1 MMNTII
7 RKKQSP
13 ITGLWSNILAQDF
26 FGMPS
31 YEHAVHTLPKVNVIE
46 DDNGYKIELAV
57 PGFEKNDFNIEI
69 DDDVL
74 SISLDKETDAK
85 TNTYNKREFN
95 FGSFKRAFNLP
106 ESANSAKISANYNS
120 GILIVE
126 IPKKE
131 EAKPV
136 PSRTIKVR

>member
-1 MMNTII
+1 MNTII

-13 ITGLWSNILAQDF
+13 VTGLLSNILDQDF

-31 YEHAVHTLPKVNVIE
+31 YEHAAHTLPKVNVIE
-46 DDNGYKIELAV
+46 DHNGYKIELAV

-74 SISLDKETDAK
+74 SISLDKEIDTK
-85 TNTYNKREFN
+85 TTTYNKREFN

-106 ESANSAKISANYNS
+106 ESANSGKISAEYRS
-120 GILIVE
+120 GILMIE

-136 PSRTIKVR
+136 PSRMIKVA

>member
-1 MMNTII
+1 MNAII

-13 ITGLWSNILAQDF
+13 FTGIWSNILDQDF

-31 YEHAVHTLPKVNVIE
+31 YEHAAHTLPKVNIIE

-57 PGFEKNDFNIEI
+57 PGFEKNDFNIEV
-69 DDDVL
+69 DDDVI
-74 SISLDKETDAK
+74 SISLEKEIDA
-85 TNTYNKREFN
+85 TTTYNKREFN

-106 ESANSAKISANYNS
+106 ESAHSAKISANYTS
-120 GILIVE
+120 GILNIL

-131 EAKPV
+131 EAKPI
-136 PSRTIKVR
+136 PSRIIKVG